1 VSEAAVKQRLCE
13 VGSDALGAAGRGL
26 GENSRLGSD
35 GAGKEGSAWEGGLF
49 CGGGQK
55 ALLVHRVW
63 FSVTGY
69 RASPVVL
76 DKLQSSCLLRFWAK
90 GRLWPL

>member
-1 VSEAAVKQRLCE
+1 MREAAVKQRLCE

-49 CGGGQK
+49 CGEGRR
-55 ALLVHRVW
+55 LFWL
-63 FSVTGY
+63 TGHD
-69 RASPVVL
+69 S
-76 DKLQSSCLLRFWAK
+76 W
-90 GRLWPL
+90 